1 MRFSELNAKIVTLCP
16 SSSFSSTLAIPT
28 AGDSPTE
35 WLSCVNTAQPPVSPT
50 TNHGRN
56 LMQWQACRPSPLAW
70 FELREHLLN
79 LLFTPALL
87 LPLVGALALLLAWWF
102 QLPRLVLP
110 VVALFAPLA
119 LSALYSPLA
128 TSLLSGWLMAQV
140 PPFAPADGPRP
151 VAVLVGR
158 GSAIA
163 SATTEAAADRI
174 RQGHAVAAYVSGD
187 ERATAERLL
196 ALGVAPSLVAG
207 DSCARTTW
215 ENATHTATW
224 LRQNH
229 PGAPVLL
236 ITDPWQLA
244 RATAAFRQQ
253 DLQVTPLAA
262 SPALGHSESNRL
274 ALRETAATLLYRLQG
289 RF

>member
-1 MRFSELNAKIVTLCP
+1 
-16 SSSFSSTLAIPT
+16 
-28 AGDSPTE
+28 
-35 WLSCVNTAQPPVSPT
+35 
-50 TNHGRN
+50 
-56 LMQWQACRPSPLAW
+56 MQWQACPPSPLAW
-70 FELREHLLN
+70 FELRQPLLN
-79 LLFTPALL
+79 LLLTPGLL
-87 LPLVGALALLLAWWF
+87 LPLVGAFALLLAWWW
-102 QLPRLVLP
+102 QLPRLALP
-110 VVALFAPLA
+110 AVALLAPLA

-128 TSLLSGWLMAQV
+128 TTLLSGWLMAQL
-140 PPFAPADGPRP
+140 PPSPPAAEARP

-163 SATTEAAADRI
+163 AATTEAAAAQL
-174 RQGHAVAAYVSGD
+174 RQGQAVAAYVSGD
-187 ERATAERLL
+187 EKSTAERLL

-224 LRQNH
+224 LRQHH

-236 ITDPWQLA
+236 ITDPWQLY
-244 RATAAFRQQ
+244 RATAAFRHQ
-253 DLQVTPLAA
+253 DLQVIPLAA
-262 SPALGHSESNRL
+262 APVLGPTERNRL